1 MMAMSRGVPS
11 LGKVLL
17 VDDHALFRRG
27 FASLMAGRANV
38 EAIEEASNGFEAIE
52 KARQLKPD
60 LILMDICMPECDGL
74 QATRVISAEMPE
86 AVVVML
92 TVSDDDESIFEAIR
106 SGARG
111 YLLKNL
117 DPDELF
123 TLLDGVTRGE
133 APISRSLAIRI
144 LQKCAEQAQQESQ
157 AQLQKIE
164 LTHRERDVLQLLTE
178 GATNR
183 QIAAS
188 LDITE
193 NTVKNHLRSI
203 LEKLRVQNRVQA
215 AAYALRQGIIERKSP
230 GREGRHG

>member
-1 MMAMSRGVPS
+1 MPS

-27 FASLMAGRANV
+27 FASLMANRANAEV
-38 EAIEEASNGFEAIE
+38 VGEASNGFEAIE
-52 KARQLKPD
+52 KARELKPD
-60 LILMDICMPECDGL
+60 LILMDICMPGCDGL
-74 QATRVISAEMPE
+74 QATRAISAEMPD
-86 AVVVML
+86 VVIVML
-92 TVSDDDESIFEAIR
+92 TVSDDDESIFEAIK
-106 SGARG
+106 SGAKG

-123 TLLDGVTRGE
+123 SLLDGVTRGE
-133 APISRSLAIRI
+133 APISRSLATRI
-144 LQKCAEQAQQESQ
+144 LQKFAEQAQQESQ
-157 AQLQKIE
+157 TELGKIG
-164 LTHRERDVLQLLTE
+164 LTPRERDVLELLTE

-203 LEKLRVQNRVQA
+203 LEKLRVENRVQA
-215 AAYALRQGIIERKSP
+215 AAYALRQGIIERKAP
-230 GREGRHG
+230 GAEDKNG